1 MEKYLTW
8 FKVVPHTDREVWSLV
23 RCMCFNTVQN
33 LTVID
38 YANTSFTLD
47 PNTNKWSIDMQVLKE
62 VIFQMILNF
71 SVLPG

>member
-1 MEKYLTW
+1 
-8 FKVVPHTDREVWSLV
+8 
-23 RCMCFNTVQN
+23 MCFNTVQN